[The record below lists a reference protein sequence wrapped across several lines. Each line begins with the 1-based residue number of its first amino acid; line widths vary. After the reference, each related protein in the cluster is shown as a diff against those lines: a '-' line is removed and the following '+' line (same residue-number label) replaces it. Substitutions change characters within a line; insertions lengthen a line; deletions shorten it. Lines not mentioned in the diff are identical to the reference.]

1 VSTDL
6 FGQSR
11 AELLDPAQDRPATH
25 VDAAVGQDAGNA
37 FGGGTQLQVVAD
49 GQQDHVARETMASH
63 QARRLAGGV
72 STTGTAGAYGTAALV
87 ATVAGQVR
95 G

>member
-1 VSTDL
+1 
-6 FGQSR
+6 
-11 AELLDPAQDRPATH
+11 
-25 VDAAVGQDAGNA
+25 
-37 FGGGTQLQVVAD
+37 
-49 GQQDHVARETMASH
+49 MASH